1 MVQKLIFVL
10 IISYIIWEILEHI
23 AFPVYWLIRNR
34 KKNLLCGE
42 PGMIGQE
49 VVVKKWNESRGQ
61 VLAHGELWKAVSRE
75 PFSAGDTAIVQSI
88 EGLTLTI
95 AREQAQPAQAPRLGR
110 DQEAAPA

>member
-1 MVQKLIFVL
+1 MLKKLLFVL
-10 IISYIIWEILEHI
+10 IVSYVIWEILEHI

-61 VLAHGELWKAVSRE
+61 VLAHGELWKAVSDE
-75 PFSAGDTAIVQSI
+75 TFSAGDTAIVQSI

-95 AREQAQPAQAPRLGR
+95 VRGQAQRPDAQ
-110 DQEAAPA
+110 DF